1 MNNKKVLL
9 IDDETSLRRSL
20 TLGLNQKGYEVEP
33 CENGISALNKLEE
46 LKSEKNPMDMVVIDI
61 NLPDIDGIKLGEMI
75 STKYP
80 GTNLVYITGY
90 ASTMEQKQINDLNA
104 KAFLEKPFSVD
115 DLTRKIENITPF
127 ERKAEVELENKE
139 TSESA
144 YLLIKFEKGVD
155 IFPIYRELYFMDNV
169 VYCDATKGEY
179 DVFMI
184 VQANNNDDCKAIY
197 ANRIKTMSGISS
209 VEFMDIEHPTAP
221 EFEAIDDITKEREL
235 SNQVSSYIMIE
246 AETDKRDIISSVLKS
261 YDNVVY
267 CDHTSGK
274 YNLIMLVYGS
284 YFHEIDKFIENE
296 ISNMNGILKVKEYP
310 IINMFDM

>member
-46 LKSEKNPMDMVVIDI
+46 LKSEKDPTDMVVIDI

-90 ASTMEQKQINDLNA
+90 ASAMEQKQINDLNA

-115 DLTRKIENITPF
+115 ELTYKMENIIPF
-127 ERKAEVELENKE
+127 TKKEEVELENQE
-139 TSESA
+139 TIESA

-155 IFPIYRELYFMDNV
+155 IFPIYMELYFMDNV

-184 VQANNNDDCKAIY
+184 VQASNNDDCKAIY
-197 ANRIKTMSGISS
+197 ENKIKVIPGISS

-221 EFEAIDDITKEREL
+221 EFEAIDDITKEREM

-246 AETDKRDIISSVLKS
+246 TEADKREIISSDLKS

-267 CDHTSGK
+267 CDHTTGK

-310 IINMFDM
+310 IINILNM

>member
-1 MNNKKVLL
+1 
-9 IDDETSLRRSL
+9 
-20 TLGLNQKGYEVEP
+20 
-33 CENGISALNKLEE
+33 
-46 LKSEKNPMDMVVIDI
+46 
-61 NLPDIDGIKLGEMI
+61 
-75 STKYP
+75 
-80 GTNLVYITGY
+80 
-90 ASTMEQKQINDLNA
+90 
-104 KAFLEKPFSVD
+104 
-115 DLTRKIENITPF
+115 
-127 ERKAEVELENKE
+127 
-139 TSESA
+139 
-144 YLLIKFEKGVD
+144 
-155 IFPIYRELYFMDNV
+155 MDNV

>member
-1 MNNKKVLL
+1 
-9 IDDETSLRRSL
+9 
-20 TLGLNQKGYEVEP
+20 
-33 CENGISALNKLEE
+33 
-46 LKSEKNPMDMVVIDI
+46 MVVLDI
-61 NLPDIDGIKLGEMI
+61 NLPDIDGIKLGKMI

-90 ASTMEQKQINDLNA
+90 ASVLEQKQIQDLNA

-115 DLTRKIENITPF
+115 ELLHKIENIIPF
-127 ERKAEVELENKE
+127 TKKDEIETENKE

-144 YLLIKFEKGVD
+144 YLLIKFEKGADV
-155 IFPIYRELYFMDNV
+155 FSIYRELYFMDNV

-184 VQANNNDDCKAIY
+184 VQANSKDDCKAIFE
-197 ANRIKTMSGISS
+197 NKIKPKAGIDS
-209 VEFMDIEHPTAP
+209 VEFLNIEHPTSP
-221 EFEAIDDITKEREL
+221 EFEAIDNVTKEREL
-235 SNQVSSYIMIE
+235 SNQVSSYIMVE
-246 AETDKRDIISSVLKS
+246 AEADKRDIISSVLKS

-267 CDHTSGK
+267 CDHTTGK

-296 ISNMNGILKVKEYP
+296 VSNINGILKVKEYP

>member
-1 MNNKKVLL
+1 MQKKVLL

-46 LKSEKNPMDMVVIDI
+46 LKSQKNPMDMVVLDI

-90 ASTMEQKQINDLNA
+90 ASTLEQQQIQDLNA

-115 DLTRKIENITPF
+115 DLTHKMENITPF
-127 ERKAEVELENKE
+127 AKSSEEEAENKE
-139 TSESA
+139 TCESA
-144 YLLIKFEKGVD
+144 YLLIKFNKGADV
-155 IFPIYRELYFMDNV
+155 FSIYRDLYFMDNV

-184 VQANNNDDCKAIY
+184 VQADKKEDCEAIFENKIKPKA
-197 ANRIKTMSGISS
+197 GIDA
-209 VEFMDIEHPTAP
+209 VEFLRIEHPTAP
-221 EFEAIDDITKEREL
+221 EFEVIDNITKDREL

-246 AETDKRDIISSVLKS
+246 AETEKRDIISSVLKS

-296 ISNMNGILKVKEYP
+296 ISNINGILKVKEYP